1 MRFKQIEASTSVW
14 GSCARTMILLGLF
27 ALPGLAQTPANL
39 DPVEPQQGQP
49 LPTLLPRPGGEVSRQ
64 SVDEK
69 AMQALIHELVGC
81 GTRHSLS
88 SWTDSKRGIGC
99 ARDLVTAR
107 FRKFSAESG
116 GKLQVIVDKFEATSE
131 RTGAKPSP
139 MENVYAILPGSDPKL
154 AKTL

>member
-1 MRFKQIEASTSVW
+1 RLGQREGCTSVF
-14 GSCARTMILLGLF
+14 GHCAKAILLLGLF
-27 ALPGLAQTPANL
+27 ALPSLAQMPVTL
-39 DPVEPQQGQP
+39 DPAEPQQGQP
-49 LPTLLPRPGGEVSRQ
+49 HPTLLARPGGEINRQ

-99 ARDLVTAR
+99 ARDLVAAR
-107 FRKFSAESG
+107 FRKISAELG

-131 RTGAKPSP
+131 RTGAKPAP
-139 MENVYAILPGSDPKL
+139 MENVYAILPGSDP
-154 AKTL
+154 